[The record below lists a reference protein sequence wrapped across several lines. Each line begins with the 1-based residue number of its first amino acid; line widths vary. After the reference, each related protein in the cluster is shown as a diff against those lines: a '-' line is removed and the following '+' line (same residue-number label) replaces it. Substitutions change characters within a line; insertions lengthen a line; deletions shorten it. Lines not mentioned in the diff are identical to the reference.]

1 MQVGWGVRMV
11 TQACLPWVSTAFLVA
26 QTRKLA
32 MWFST
37 KFTAKDLSS
46 VLLSCMVFVL
56 VVCCIVGFV
65 SFALPM
71 RLLDVN
77 DFLCDGIL
85 VLVFLPQLVGS
96 ASRLISSHSPQT
108 GELRQEG

>member
-1 MQVGWGVRMV
+1 MV

-46 VLLSCMVFVL
+46 VLLSCMVFVSEAGALHCGLCL
-56 VVCCIVGFV
+56 VC
-65 SFALPM
+65 
-71 RLLDVN
+71 
-77 DFLCDGIL
+77 
-85 VLVFLPQLVGS
+85 S
-96 ASRLISSHSPQT
+96 AYASA
-108 GELRQEG
+108 